1 MGKKLL
7 FSVHRE
13 KGLAKLSLVGLCEKN
28 VTVFEQEMIS
38 RLPNG
43 TEVDEFVCQEL
54 CLVNKIALMAMKQIR
69 LVNFS

>member
-1 MGKKLL
+1 M
-7 FSVHRE
+7 
-13 KGLAKLSLVGLCEKN
+13 
-28 VTVFEQEMIS
+28 VFEQEMIS

-69 LVNFS
+69 LVDFS